1 LRQGWKIEN
10 DPAHPLFATNTFLI
24 VTSVEA
30 AAFRPKRK
38 GSIQMIDTSKRA
50 AIFCTSMAAAIFMIA
65 TPAFSQAPT
74 DAQRTA
80 IKSQCRN
87 DYIAH
92 CASVPPGGKEAL
104 QCLQKN
110 MSTLSSSCQTAVRA
124 VSAPSETAAEP
135 AAAPAKPATEP
146 TAAAPKEPTAEAPKA
161 EPATATPK
169 AAVSSA
175 PASSTARKPS
185 SAQVTAIRSA
195 CRNDYQKVCAGVP
208 TGGAA
213 ALQCLETNKARVS
226 AGCQKAVAAVSG
238 GAATPTA
245 GTATPATEAA
255 VNPAAAPAV
264 LVLRPMLLRE
274 ELFVLRSACAADA
287 RALCAGVQ
295 AGGGRIMQCLAVQ
308 SASLS
313 PDCLGVLSRFAAQ

>member
-1 LRQGWKIEN
+1 MAYIIIVLRQGWKSEN
-10 DPAHPLFATNTFLI
+10 DPAHPLFATNTFLT

-38 GSIQMIDTSKRA
+38 GLIQMIDTSKRA
-50 AIFCTSMAAAIFMIA
+50 AIFCTSMAAAISMIA

-74 DAQRTA
+74 DAQRAA

-87 DYIAH
+87 DYMAH

-110 MSTLSSSCQTAVRA
+110 MSSLSSSCQTAVRA

-146 TAAAPKEPTAEAPKA
+146 TAAAPKAEPAAEAPKA

-175 PASSTARKPS
+175 PASSTAKKPS
-185 SAQVTAIRSA
+185 SAQVAAIRGA

-226 AGCQKAVAAVSG
+226 AGCQKAVAA
-238 GAATPTA
+238 A
-245 GTATPATEAA
+245 PATEAA
-255 VNPAAAPAV
+255 VNPAATPAAPV